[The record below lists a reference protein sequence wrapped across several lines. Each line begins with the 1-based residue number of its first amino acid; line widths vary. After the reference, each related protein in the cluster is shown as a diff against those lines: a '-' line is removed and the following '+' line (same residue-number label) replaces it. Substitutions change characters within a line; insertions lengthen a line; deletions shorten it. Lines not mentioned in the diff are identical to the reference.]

1 MDPLKKIQKSHSDNL
16 FVFTPLLKMAS
27 FSHFCPQLFFF
38 KNYFYIFLTILL
50 LSSEYQK

>member
-1 MDPLKKIQKSHSDNL
+1 MVPLKKIQKSHSDNL

-27 FSHFCPQLFFF
+27 FSHFCPPFFF